1 MKLLTR
7 PANPKYRGR
16 PEDQTYGVG
25 TLFTY
30 GTQHILTM
38 YGGVIA
44 PPLIVGGAAK
54 LSPTDM
60 ALLVTA
66 GLFISGCATLL
77 QTLGIGPFG
86 SRLPIVQGISFAS
99 VSTMVA
105 IASDGGVRPVFG
117 AIIVAGLIGL
127 VVSSF
132 FAQLVRLFPAVVTGS
147 IITVIGLSL
156 MPVAFQWCMGG
167 EGVKNAGSMA
177 NIGYAGLTL
186 VIILVI
192 SRVFQGA
199 ISRLSILIG
208 LVAGT
213 IIAALTGHADFSPV
227 ADAKV
232 VALPQIFHFGTP
244 TFNVGAIVSMTIV
257 ILVIM
262 TETTADILAIGE
274 ILDTEVD
281 AKRVA
286 DGLRA
291 DMAATA
297 VAPVFG
303 SFPCS
308 AFAQNVGLVALT
320 GIKSRFAVAAGG
332 VVLVGLGLLPVVGA
346 VVAAIPYPVLGGA
359 GIVLFGSVAA
369 SGIRTLSRVDYHDNL
384 NMVIV
389 SVAIAVG
396 IIPIAAPT
404 FWDAFPSWFSVIMHS
419 GISATAVVA
428 VVLNLLFNE
437 VTAGNKP
444 GASVFAARE
453 SELDELG
460 DTLDDELRGEKR
472 PVANSR
478 RAPKGVSNALEDV
491 PAVDGP
497 QPSIG

>member
-1 MKLLTR
+1 MRLWKRT
-7 PANPKYRGR
+7 PNPKYRGR
-16 PEDQTYGVG
+16 PEDETYGFG
-25 TLFTY
+25 ALLAY

-44 PPLIVGGAAK
+44 PPLIVGGAAG
-54 LSPTDM
+54 LSPGDM

-66 GLFISGCATLL
+66 GLFVSGLATLL
-77 QTLGIGPFG
+77 QTLGLGPFG

-99 VSTMVA
+99 VSTMVT
-105 IASDGGVRPVFG
+105 IASEDGVRPVFG
-117 AIIVAGLIGL
+117 AIIVAGVIGL
-127 VVSSF
+127 VASSF
-132 FAQLVRLFPAVVTGS
+132 FAQLVRLFPAVVTGT

-156 MPVAFQWCMGG
+156 LPVAFTWAMGG
-167 EGVKNAGSMA
+167 AGAEDLGSMQ

-186 VIILVI
+186 LIILVI

-213 IIAALTGHADFSPV
+213 VIAAIAGKADFSNV
-227 ADAKV
+227 GDAKV
-232 VALPQIFHFGTP
+232 FSLPPILHFGSP
-244 TFNVGAIVSMTIV
+244 TFEVGAIVSMTIV
-257 ILVIM
+257 IFVIM

-274 ILDTEVD
+274 IVETKVD

-291 DMAATA
+291 DMASTA
-297 VAPVFG
+297 VAPLFG
-303 SFPCS
+303 TFPCS

-320 GIKSRFAVAAGG
+320 GIKSRFAVAMGG
-332 VVLVGLGLLPVVGA
+332 LVLLLLGLLPVVGA

-389 SVAIAVG
+389 SVAVAVG
-396 IIPIAAPT
+396 IIPIAAPD
-404 FWDAFPSWFSVIMHS
+404 FWAAFPTWLETIMHS
-419 GISATAVVA
+419 GISATAIVA

-437 VTAGNKP
+437 VKAGTKS
-444 GASVFAARE
+444 GASVVAAAE
-453 SELDELG
+453 SQLDKLG
-460 DTLDDELRGEKR
+460 DTLDDELKGEKR
-472 PVANSR
+472 PTSH
-478 RAPKGVSNALEDV
+478 
-491 PAVDGP
+491 
-497 QPSIG
+497 

>member
-1 MKLLTR
+1 MKILQR
-7 PANPKYRGR
+7 GSNPRYRGR
-16 PEDQTYGVG
+16 PEDQSYPPGS
-25 TLFTY
+25 LLAY

-54 LSPTDM
+54 LSPGDM

-66 GLFISGCATLL
+66 GLFISGVATLL
-77 QTLGIGPFG
+77 QTLGLGPFG

-105 IASDGGVRPVFG
+105 IASEGGVRPVFG

-127 VVSSF
+127 VASSF

-156 MPVAFQWCMGG
+156 MPVAFTWAMGG
-167 EGVKNAGSMA
+167 AGSKDLGSMS
-177 NIGYAGLTL
+177 NVGFAGLTL

-208 LVAGT
+208 LVVGT
-213 IIAALTGHADFSPV
+213 LIAALVGKADFSKV
-227 ADAKV
+227 GDAKI

-244 TFNVGAIVSMTIV
+244 TFQAGAIVSMTIV
-257 ILVIM
+257 IFVIM

-274 ILDTEVD
+274 IVGTKVD
-281 AKRVA
+281 ARRVA

-297 VAPVFG
+297 VAPLFG

-320 GIKSRFAVAAGG
+320 GIKSRFAVATGGG
-332 VVLVGLGLLPVVGA
+332 VLVVLGLLPVVGA

-369 SGIRTLSRVDYHDNL
+369 SGIRTLARVRYQDNL

-428 VVLNLLFNE
+428 VLLNLLFNE
-437 VTAGNKP
+437 VTKGNKP
-444 GASVFAARE
+444 GASVFAAAE
-453 SELDELG
+453 DEYDELG
-460 DTLDDELRGEKR
+460 DTLDDEIRGEKR
-472 PVANSR
+472 PVPNSR
-478 RAPKGVSNALEDV
+478 RAPSETVDKGTHA
-491 PAVDGP
+491 G
-497 QPSIG
+497 